1 METGRIGH
9 HGQNVR
15 GRVVWDIWS
24 AIEVAVI
31 LHHSMEDWTVHLT
44 KTNTLL
50 YIISLVMNTTAQVWY
65 TDLSVVHKSVT
76 FPRPTVYIVFKVR
89 QKISGSFVGAFL
101 IL

>member
-31 LHHSMEDWTVHLT
+31 LHHSMEDWTVQLT

-65 TDLSVVHKSVT
+65 TDLSVVHKSVGLQ
-76 FPRPTVYIVFKVR
+76 YILSLKCAKKSRAPLLEHF
-89 QKISGSFVGAFL
+89 
-101 IL
+101 